1 MNGMRLLVLILSVLS
16 CRAALADAPAVQPR
30 PQLQIINGSSQ
41 SIDIFWLNDQAERI
55 PNGTL
60 KPGDELSITTTLGH
74 RFAIVA
80 QQDKTEATISSVVP
94 VQGFRFDPTAKE
106 GIPAFYTQQ
115 LSANGFPI
123 VASDGVNP
131 LALQEAAWI
140 VNQMLAHRPD
150 IREAMINSGA
160 RLCVMAHDEFTT
172 DLPEFSHLG
181 NQPFPEFSELSGK
194 DYWDARA
201 RGTGGSRTDP
211 FCSCAEENLLGYPGD
226 PYHQECILIH
236 EFAHCVHLRGMLN
249 VDPTFDQRLEQTY
262 QQAMAAGLWKAKYA
276 SVNHHEYFA
285 EGVQSWFGNN
295 RINDHDHNHV
305 HTRELLLE
313 YDPDLAAMCREV
325 FGETEIQYTKPAT
338 RLRDHLA
345 DYDPD
350 TAPTFV
356 WPQRLMHAQTAIRN
370 QAKSRGNTESDSH
383 ETRQIAGWTL
393 HISQQL
399 RQQNSTATEHAVQ
412 LLERQL
418 EEILA
423 VVPQEAAAQLQK
435 IPLWFSPEY
444 PELGP
449 RAEYHPSA
457 QWLKDNQRDPA
468 MAQGV
473 EFTNVRIFEEET
485 RRMPNFA
492 LHELAHGYHDQVLED
507 GFSNRLVKQAYE
519 KAKASGTYD
528 DVERQD
534 AAGNKHRD
542 LAYAMTNP
550 QEYFAE
556 TSEAF
561 FARNDFYPYDR
572 EQLKAHDP
580 DMFALLSNLW
590 GVEAQ

>member
-1 MNGMRLLVLILSVLS
+1 MLWWLPSQLVWNCVDLSRRRSRQDFRTIRLNLKRQNFASFGYGGVAPHARLRAGSKVLLVERVAPFRVICPPNRRRRRRFGGNVVGLRDRANSKTHLPSETSSLGKRTIDDTDHRTAAFVDESPAGPTLANSVRLLALAYLPPVCGDVMNGMRLLVLILSVLS

-60 KPGDELSITTTLGH
+60 KPGADLSINTTLGH
-74 RFAIVA
+74 RFAIVG

-115 LSANGFPI
+115 VSANGFPI
-123 VASDGVNP
+123 VASNGVNP

-140 VNQMLAHRPD
+140 VNQMLVHRPD
-150 IREAMINSGA
+150 IRDAMINSGA

-181 NQPFPEFSELSGK
+181 TQPFPEFPELSGK

-295 RINDHDHNHV
+295 RVNDHDHNHV
-305 HTRELLLE
+305 HTRE
-313 YDPDLAAMCREV
+313 
-325 FGETEIQYTKPAT
+325 
-338 RLRDHLA
+338 
-345 DYDPD
+345 
-350 TAPTFV
+350 
-356 WPQRLMHAQTAIRN
+356 
-370 QAKSRGNTESDSH
+370 
-383 ETRQIAGWTL
+383 
-393 HISQQL
+393 
-399 RQQNSTATEHAVQ
+399 Q
-412 LLERQL
+412 LLR
-418 EEILA
+418 
-423 VVPQEAAAQLQK
+423 VRSWSSGDVPRGV
-435 IPLWFSPEY
+435 W
-444 PELGP
+444 
-449 RAEYHPSA
+449 
-457 QWLKDNQRDPA
+457 RD
-468 MAQGV
+468 
-473 EFTNVRIFEEET
+473 
-485 RRMPNFA
+485 
-492 LHELAHGYHDQVLED
+492 
-507 GFSNRLVKQAYE
+507 
-519 KAKASGTYD
+519 
-528 DVERQD
+528 
-534 AAGNKHRD
+534 
-542 LAYAMTNP
+542 
-550 QEYFAE
+550 
-556 TSEAF
+556 
-561 FARNDFYPYDR
+561 
-572 EQLKAHDP
+572 
-580 DMFALLSNLW
+580 
-590 GVEAQ
+590 